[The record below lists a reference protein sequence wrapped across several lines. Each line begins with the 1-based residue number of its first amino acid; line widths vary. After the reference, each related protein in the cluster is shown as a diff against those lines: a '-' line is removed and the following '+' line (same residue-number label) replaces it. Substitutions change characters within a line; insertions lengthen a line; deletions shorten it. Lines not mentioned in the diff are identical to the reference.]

1 MMQSG
6 TRPLLRELLF
16 VRVAQRSAA
25 GPLRASPLVP
35 LRASP
40 LVPLRASPL
49 RAQGFIS
56 TWVFSQSGPMFVP
69 AVVYLIVNLISY
81 PALER
86 INASVFTAISQLKV

>member
-1 MMQSG
+1 MQSG

-25 GPLRASPLVP
+25 GP